1 MGKMEDSLLIAVPGQ
16 VPATPNANVPSD
28 SQDVLSFWTEAGP
41 AMWFAKD
48 PAFDLA
54 FRDRFIAS
62 HDTAASGGS
71 NQWAATAQGALA
83 LVLLLD
89 QFPRN
94 AFRDTPR
101 MYATD
106 VLARVVADIAIGA
119 GHDHATDPMLRMF
132 FYLPFA
138 HSEDAGDQDRSVALF
153 RHLPPPGPEHSERH
167 RDIIRRFGRFPHR
180 NAILGRKTS
189 PKEAGY
195 LKSGGYAG

>member
-1 MGKMEDSLLIAVPGQ
+1 VATTEVSLLIAAPVH
-16 VPATPNANVPSD
+16 VAETPNANVPSD
-28 SQDVLSFWTEAGP
+28 AQDVLSFWTSAGP
-41 AMWFAKD
+41 KMWFAKD
-48 PAFDLA
+48 AAFDLA

-62 HDTAASGGS
+62 HNAAASGGL
-71 NQWAATAQGALA
+71 NQWAATAPGALA

-106 VLARVVADIAIGA
+106 RQARVVADIAIAA
-119 GHDHATDPMLRMF
+119 GHDHATDPVLRMF

-138 HSEDAGDQDRSVALF
+138 HSEDAGDQDRSVVLF

-189 PKEAGY
+189 PKEAAY